1 MWHIVQQVTLP
12 VSGTHSHLKPIRLKP
27 PCPIRIRLTAL
38 DEGGVDVATRRVQT
52 DEPPKRRRRAASTPE
67 ARETQVVA
75 AAIDLAERQIREG
88 TASSQVITHFLK
100 LGSTTHQLEQEKLR
114 RENELLSKRVE
125 TLESGKELAE
135 KYDAAL
141 QAMRRYQGI
150 ADDIPDDEYFD

>member
-1 MWHIVQQVTLP
+1 MV
-12 VSGTHSHLKPIRLKP
+12 
-27 PCPIRIRLTAL
+27 
-38 DEGGVDVATRRVQT
+38 TRRVSP
-52 DEPPKRRRRAASTPE
+52 DETPKRRRRSASTPE

-88 TASSQVITHFLK
+88 TASSQVITYFLK

-150 ADDIPDDEYFD
+150 SDSIPDDEYFD